1 MTSSAREKKTSKS
14 VIEIAKYACGLP
26 VTHRRHLPPVT
37 HPGHLSP
44 RLGQPRGRVAS
55 WTMGEITFGDHEGQ
69 ASPSEGA
76 STHGTPEPAP
86 EPAPEPEVI
95 EVALGTDLD
104 ILPHV

>member
-1 MTSSAREKKTSKS
+1 
-14 VIEIAKYACGLP
+14 
-26 VTHRRHLPPVT
+26 
-37 HPGHLSP
+37 
-44 RLGQPRGRVAS
+44 
-55 WTMGEITFGDHEGQ
+55 MGEITFGDHEGQ